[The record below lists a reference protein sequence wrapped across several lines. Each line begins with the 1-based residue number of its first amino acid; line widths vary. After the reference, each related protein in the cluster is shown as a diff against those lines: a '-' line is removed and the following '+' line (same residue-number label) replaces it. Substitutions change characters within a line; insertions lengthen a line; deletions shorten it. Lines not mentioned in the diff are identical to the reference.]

1 MKLENVQK
9 VLKDL
14 IKNLDLVL
22 IFLCWLI
29 STFQGQMEYDW
40 AVRLHFLLMAIA
52 ITLVATPRRKE
63 NWFVFAFW
71 ELSIYNVFD
80 ELMGGGDSYV
90 WYELPI
96 MVFIL
101 IHSWYKFKNSD
112 GN

>member
-1 MKLENVQK
+1 MKCANI
-9 VLKDL
+9 LKKLDDL

-52 ITLVATPRRKE
+52 ITLVATPRRNT

-80 ELMGGGDSYV
+80 ELIGGG
-90 WYELPI
+90 
-96 MVFIL
+96 
-101 IHSWYKFKNSD
+101 
-112 GN
+112 G

>member
-1 MKLENVQK
+1 MKCVKDLK
-9 VLKDL
+9 ALKDL
-14 IKNLDLVL
+14 LYNFDLVL

-29 STFQGQMEYDW
+29 STFQGQMEYDL

-52 ITLVATPRRKE
+52 ITLVATPRRND

-90 WYELPI
+90 WYELPLLAL
-96 MVFIL
+96 IL
-101 IHSWYKFKNSD
+101 FHSWYKFKRGD
-112 GN
+112 GD

>member
-1 MKLENVQK
+1 MKKLVN
-9 VLKDL
+9 
-14 IKNLDLVL
+14 NLDIVL

-29 STFQGQMEYDW
+29 STFQGNMEYSF

-52 ITLVATPRRKE
+52 IFLVAHKRRKE
-63 NWFVFAFW
+63 HWFIYAFW

-80 ELMGGGDSYV
+80 ELTGGGDSYA

-101 IHSWYKFKNSD
+101 FHSWYKI
-112 GN
+112 